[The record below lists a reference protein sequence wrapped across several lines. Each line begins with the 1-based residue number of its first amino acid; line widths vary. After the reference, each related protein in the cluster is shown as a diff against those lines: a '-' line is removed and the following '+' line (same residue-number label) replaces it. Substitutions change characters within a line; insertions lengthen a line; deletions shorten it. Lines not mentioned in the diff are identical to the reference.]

1 MGSERL
7 RAHGAGNHKL
17 FTVLTTGRKD
27 GDMPRLNE
35 WDYDGA
41 CVPGKMA
48 ANEETYSVGVFQW
61 TVKAG
66 SVGRPEHL
74 LMAHEFKRSPVRFRI
89 RASVSQPDFA
99 LRAAKAVCERLNK
112 GGYVWFDT
120 AQATVKTEDDIR
132 ELVKRLDGNRGQGFQ
147 E

>member
-1 MGSERL
+1 
-7 RAHGAGNHKL
+7 
-17 FTVLTTGRKD
+17 
-27 GDMPRLNE
+27 MPKLNE
-35 WDYDGA
+35 WDYYGQ
-41 CVPGKMA
+41 CVPGTWMA
-48 ANEETYSVGVFQW
+48 GRDTYSVGVFQW

-74 LMAHEFKRSPVRFRI
+74 LMAHEFKRSSVRFRI

-120 AQATVKTEDDIR
+120 AQATVRTEDDIWR
-132 ELVKRLDGNRGQGFQ
+132 LVNSLNGPPF
-147 E
+147 